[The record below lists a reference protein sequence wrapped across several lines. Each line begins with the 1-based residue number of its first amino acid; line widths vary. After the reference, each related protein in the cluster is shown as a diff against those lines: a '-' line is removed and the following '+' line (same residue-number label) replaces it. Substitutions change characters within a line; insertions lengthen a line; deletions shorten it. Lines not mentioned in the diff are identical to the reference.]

1 MKYFLRTVIG
11 LTLLLGGATYLAY
24 DIYQL
29 LQIGTC
35 ASGGPYQ
42 VARECPDGTAR
53 LGFLIPVAIIV
64 MLIGLG
70 VYGGRGLP
78 PGSEGRGYRV
88 NAVILLWC
96 ALFLGISFASFWG
109 VWGPD
114 ANPGP
119 GGKEGG
125 LIVAFLF
132 LLMGGGALPFLASRQ
147 ETQLEKQAAMQ
158 RLIGKATPDRWTGP
172 RAGGEQPRPQ
182 RPPTGFSAPATGG
195 GDAVSQLERAS
206 RLRSDGAITEAEFE
220 KLKAQI
226 LSGGGR

>member
-1 MKYFLRTVIG
+1 MKYFLRTTIG

-35 ASGGPYQ
+35 ASGGPYE

-53 LGFLIPVAIIV
+53 LGYLIPVAVIV
-64 MLIGLG
+64 MLIGMG
-70 VYGGRGLP
+70 FYAARGMP
-78 PGSEGRGYRV
+78 PGDEGRGYRV
-88 NAVILLWC
+88 NALILLWC

-147 ETQLEKQAAMQ
+147 ESKLERKAAMQ
-158 RLIGKATPDRWTGP
+158 RTLGNVPGRWTGP
-172 RAGGEQPRPQ
+172 RTARDRPGTGT
-182 RPPTGFSAPATGG
+182 PPPATGFSKPAAG
-195 GDAVSQLERAS
+195 GDDVVSRLERAN
-206 RLRSDGAITEAEFE
+206 RLRADGALTEAEFE
-220 KLKAQI
+220 KLKAEI
-226 LSGGGR
+226 LGGGG